1 MKLKFSVGILV
12 VLLLASCGSDSRFKG
27 FTRAK
32 ENGLHYKF
40 FHRNEDGK
48 AVELGGGIYFGYI
61 ISTYDKD
68 SVVVNSKDVSK
79 DGSGYTNFGIQAS
92 SFVGSFE
99 DALLMMHEG
108 DSAAFVVPADSFF
121 TKTMGLNELPPGIKP
136 GMFLKGVFAVKKVIT
151 KQEMEDNQKAQMAE
165 QEKMLKEIAEREKAD
180 RDKYLTENNITT
192 EPTPS
197 GLIYIELKKGNGK
210 KPTATDVVKVHYTGK
225 LLNGTVFDS
234 SVERGEPVEFGLNQ
248 VISGWTEGL
257 QLMGI
262 GGKAKLIIP
271 STIGYGPM
279 QQGPI
284 PGGSTLVFEV
294 ELLDIVTPKPMVP
307 PQGE

>member
-1 MKLKFSVGILV
+1 MKIKYAASILAIIV
-12 VLLLASCGSDSRFKG
+12 LASCGNDSKFKG
-27 FTRAK
+27 YTRAK

-40 FHRNEDGK
+40 FHRNEEGK
-48 AVELGGGIYFGYI
+48 PVQLGGGIYFGYR

-68 SVVVNSKDVSK
+68 STVVNSKDVSK

-108 DSAAFVVPADSFF
+108 DSAAFVIPADSFF

-151 KQEMEDNQKAQMAE
+151 KQEMEENQKAQQME
-165 QEKMLKEIAEREKAD
+165 REKMMKELAEKEKAD

-197 GLIYIELKKGNGK
+197 GLIYIELKKGSNK
-210 KPTATDVVKVHYTGK
+210 KPNANDVVKVHYTGK

-234 SVERGEPVEFGLNQ
+234 SVERGQPVEFPLNQ

-262 GGKAKLIIP
+262 GGKAKLIVP
-271 STIGYGPM
+271 SNLGYGPM

-284 PGGSTLVFEV
+284 PGSSTLVFEV
-294 ELLDIVTPKPMVP
+294 ELLDIVS
-307 PQGE
+307 PQPQAN